1 MNTTI
6 VLNFIRSANAPQ
18 ISAGVMM
25 KNIPWKSMWV
35 SRLIVRRGMH
45 GNDRLAVF
53 PGGLHAVHEQV
64 IHVAQPFGGTSAA
77 SPPKP
82 SV

>member
-25 KNIPWKSMWV
+25 KNIPWKSMCV
-35 SRLIVRRGMH
+35 SRLIVSLRMH
-45 GNDRLAVF
+45 R
-53 PGGLHAVHEQV
+53 E
-64 IHVAQPFGGTSAA
+64 
-77 SPPKP
+77 
-82 SV
+82 